1 MYPWGQYPISR
12 ELPLP
17 GPWFRYVTPT
27 CLVQATGDQCSTAM
41 AVPAPSLPLPLP
53 LADTAKPALRQAALA
68 RRKAAA
74 NSAAGAAVAFHF
86 LGGMELPAGAT
97 VAGYIPMGDELDVM
111 PLLVMLGGRGH
122 PLALPVVVPG
132 QPTLT
137 FRSWTD
143 GAPLEPGARGTRHP
157 PASAPAVTPQ
167 VLLVPLLAVDDD
179 GFRLGYG
186 KGYYDLTIQALR
198 AAGPLLAVGVG
209 YAAQRVDRLPR
220 DPWDAALDALV
231 CDDGVRHFA

>member
-1 MYPWGQYPISR
+1 M
-12 ELPLP
+12 
-17 GPWFRYVTPT
+17 V
-27 CLVQATGDQCSTAM
+27 
-41 AVPAPSLPLPLP
+41 VPAPSLPLALP
-53 LADTAKPALRQAALA
+53 LADAAKPALRQAALA
-68 RRKAAA
+68 RRQAAA
-74 NSAAGAAVAFHF
+74 NTAAGAAVAFHF
-86 LGGMELPAGAT
+86 LAGIDLPPGT
-97 VAGYIPMGDELDVM
+97 IVAGYIPMGDELDVM
-111 PLLVMLGGRGH
+111 PLVVTLAARGH
-122 PLALPVVVPG
+122 PLALPVVVRD
-132 QPTLT
+132 QPNLV

-143 GAPLEPGARGTRHP
+143 GAPLEPGPRGTRHP
-157 PASAPAVTPQ
+157 PASAPAVTPR

-220 DPWDAALDALV
+220 DPWDAPLDALV